1 MTEKTALQE
10 LSEEEAKAELARL
23 ADLLGRANAA
33 YHTQD
38 APDLSDAEYDRL
50 KRRNQAIE
58 ERFLKP
64 H

>member
-1 MTEKTALQE
+1 MTDKTALQE

-38 APDLSDAEYDRL
+38 APDLSDAEYDRPVSYTHL
-50 KRRNQAIE
+50 TLPTICSV
-58 ERFLKP
+58 
-64 H
+64 

>member
-1 MTEKTALQE
+1 MTDKTALQE

-38 APDLSDAEYDRL
+38 APDLSATF
-50 KRRNQAIE
+50 QAIIF
-58 ERFLKP
+58 RV
-64 H
+64 